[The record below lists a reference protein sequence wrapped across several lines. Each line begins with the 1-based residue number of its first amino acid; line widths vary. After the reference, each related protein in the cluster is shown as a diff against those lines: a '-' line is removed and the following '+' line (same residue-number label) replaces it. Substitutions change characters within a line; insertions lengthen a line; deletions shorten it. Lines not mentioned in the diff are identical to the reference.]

1 MQIDL
6 LKLNYEKEILIDEKL
21 SFSKDIYENTDIE
34 ELKNIHVLGNIT
46 LDEEDNYVVD
56 FDLSGTM
63 MLHDSVTYDIVPYEF
78 TVKIEEILE
87 KTVKTLDL
95 IPFLWHYIVLEVPL
109 RFTLNEGKY
118 PEGDN
123 FRIISEEEYSRKNNP
138 FNDFRIE

>member
-1 MQIDL
+1 MQVDL
-6 LKLNYEKEILIDEKL
+6 LNLNYEEEILIDEEL

-34 ELKNIHVLGNIT
+34 ELKNVHVLGNIT
-46 LDEEDNYVVD
+46 LDEEDNYVID

-95 IPFLWHYIVLEVPL
+95 ISFLWHYIVLEVPL
-109 RFTLNEGKY
+109 RYTLNEGKY

-123 FRIISEEEYSRKNNP
+123 FQIISEEEYSRKNNP
-138 FNDFRIE
+138 FSSIRVE

>member
-6 LKLNYEKEILIDEKL
+6 LKLNYEEEILIDEEL
-21 SFSKDIYENTDIE
+21 SFSKDIYENTDIK